1 MTRSFVGLL
10 RKDLKAYFDQPTGY
24 ILLVIFVGIVSY
36 LYFRTALV
44 SQEASM
50 RPMFTTLPWI
60 LAIFVP
66 AATMRLIAE
75 EQRDGTLEILFTQP
89 IRASAVL
96 LAKFLAGF
104 IFVSIAVLLT
114 AVIPLALM
122 TAGNLDEGAVI
133 GQYIGTLLLTAAFVA
148 IGLFSSALT
157 QNQIVSFMVALTLT
171 AGLSLMGMPLV
182 TIALP
187 QDAAVIVQDLSPL
200 SHYRIVIRGVID
212 LRDVIYFLA
221 VVSAFVSGTYLL
233 LRGKSISH
241 RSVLFLQLRL
251 GVAALVVLS
260 LLVGWFGSSIQG
272 RWDLTESKLYT
283 LSPATK
289 KLLSELDDIVTIR
302 YYVSAEPPAEIAL
315 VARDVNDFLDD
326 IEEASKGN
334 VKVVRKHPDQ
344 DEEIA
349 DEADRNFV
357 PPVQLNI
364 QSEGEFKV
372 QLAWLGFGMTYANR
386 REAVP
391 YVDTANGLEPIVAAA
406 IHRMSKRERK
416 TVAVLTEHG
425 EKSINGDLVVFNAV
439 ANGNHNVVEITDDE
453 GFIELEAVDILIVPG
468 PTEIVRP
475 DVYNAIHNFLAGGGK
490 ALVMLDAVIVNPGSL
505 SADANGASMADF
517 LDDYGVELQENV
529 VFDERSN
536 ESVQFS
542 TNFGLVSLPYPYW
555 ARVFTTEAR
564 ISGGVESAVMPW
576 GSSLEVT
583 AEGDPSLDAE
593 IQVLMRT
600 SPFGAEDN
608 AFLNLGPDAP
618 VFDTVTPEQQDE
630 HIMAVAITGNRCP
643 TYEPECEKDPDEP
656 FRMIVVGDSD
666 WVTDQ
671 IVNRYSDQIPLAANY
686 LDWLAQ
692 EDELAAVRAKG
703 ATLRRLVFDS
713 DAHRNM
719 VQYGSIVGVPI
730 LLILL
735 GLARYAMRRRAQR
748 RVYGGE

>member
-1 MTRSFVGLL
+1 MRSFVGLL

-36 LYFRTALV
+36 LYFRMALV
-44 SQEASM
+44 NEEASM
-50 RPMFTTLPWI
+50 RPMFTTLPWV

-122 TAGNLDEGAVI
+122 TAGNVDSGAVI
-133 GQYIGTLLLTAAFVA
+133 GQYVGTLLLTAAFVA
-148 IGLFSSALT
+148 TGLFASALT
-157 QNQIVSFMVALTLT
+157 QNQIVSFMVALTL
-171 AGLSLMGMPLV
+171 AIGLSLMGMPLV
-182 TIALP
+182 TVALP
-187 QDAAVIVQDLSPL
+187 QAAAVIVQDLSPL
-200 SHYRIVIRGVID
+200 THYRVAIRGVID

-221 VVSAFVSGTYLL
+221 VVSAFMSGTYLL

-241 RSVLFLQLRL
+241 RSNLYLQLRL

-272 RWDLTESKLYT
+272 RWDLTENKLFT

-302 YYVSAEPPAEIAL
+302 YFASKEPPAEVAL
-315 VARDVNDFLDD
+315 VARDLNDFLDD
-326 IEEASKGN
+326 VEQASNGN

-344 DEEIA
+344 DVAIA

-391 YVDTANGLEPIVAAA
+391 YVNSVNGLEPIVAAS
-406 IHRMSKRERK
+406 IHRMSKKDRK

-425 EKSINGDLVVFNAV
+425 EKNINGELATLGRI
-439 ANGNHNVVEITDDE
+439 AGGNHNVIEITDDE
-453 GFIELEAVDILIVPG
+453 GLIELEPIDILIVPG
-468 PTEIVRP
+468 PTEIIRQ
-475 DVYNAIHNFLAGGGK
+475 DVYNAMHNFLARGGK
-490 ALVMLDAVIVNPGSL
+490 ALIMLDSVIADPRTL
-505 SADANGASMADF
+505 SGDLNGASMADF

-529 VFDERSN
+529 VFDLRSS
-536 ESVQFS
+536 ESVPFASQFG
-542 TNFGLVSLPYPYW
+542 TVALRYPWW
-555 ARVFTTEAR
+555 ARVFTTEKR
-564 ISGGVESAVMPW
+564 ISGGVESVVMPW
-576 GSSLEVT
+576 ASSLEVT

-593 IQVLMRT
+593 IQVLIRT
-600 SPFGAEDN
+600 SPFGVEDN
-608 AFLNLGPDAP
+608 AFLDLGPEAR
-618 VFDTVTPEQQDE
+618 VFETVTPEQQDE

-643 TYEPECEKDPDEP
+643 TFEPECEKNPDEP
-656 FRMIVVGDSD
+656 FRMIVVGDSE
-666 WVTDQ
+666 WATENLVRQYPDQ
-671 IVNRYSDQIPLAANY
+671 VSLAANY
-686 LDWLAQ
+686 IDWLAD

-713 DAHRNM
+713 DTHRNL
-719 VQYGSIVGVPI
+719 VQYGSIVGVPV
-730 LLILL
+730 LLIAL
-735 GLARYAMRRRAQR
+735 GLLRYAMRRRGQR
-748 RVYGGE
+748 RVYGSE